1 MLTKRK
7 YKNNQFFQTM
17 KQKKIKDDKN
27 VEMIKINKF
36 RFRQLQNSNNK
47 NKKTGRKNKNDS
59 KEVSKEKR
67 RRAQLVTKLK
77 EIRVWGTT
85 VWRAP
90 LSVKPAR

>member
-1 MLTKRK
+1 
-7 YKNNQFFQTM
+7 M

-59 KEVSKEKR
+59 KEVSK
-67 RRAQLVTKLK
+67 LVTKLK

>member
-59 KEVSKEKR
+59 KEVSK
-67 RRAQLVTKLK
+67 LVTKLK